1 MTQKEKLQKAIL
13 VLDSFENKS
22 DLFYNDI
29 KNLMDETE
37 WKVVN
42 SFLKAHNNNALI
54 ISVNQITKRDK
65 LELTAL
71 RDEFVSRIKSIEQ
84 EEYSTNL
91 ADKANKSQIYHNRHS
106 TIIAYLALF
115 ISILATTPLPQ
126 KFYDWV
132 CSLFGRF

>member
-29 KNLMDETE
+29 KTLMDETE
-37 WKVVN
+37 WQVVN
-42 SFLKAHNNNALI
+42 SFLKANNKKALI
-54 ISVNQITKRDK
+54 ISANQITKRDK

-71 RDEFVSRIKSIEQ
+71 RDEFVSRIKSIDQ
-84 EEYSTNL
+84 EEYSTTL
-91 ADKANKSQIYHNRHS
+91 ADKANESQIYHNRHS